1 MMSKR
6 TLDRSRTFGER
17 YPPDKVAFFQ
27 DGYYFDSAGNEV
39 VIPGVVA
46 PGAKASE
53 PDAPDAPDAPVAD
66 EAIYEDWKM
75 GRLRQEMQT
84 RGLKIPKHANKA
96 TIAEI
101 LTDHDNT

>member
-1 MMSKR
+1 MGKR

-17 YPPDKVAFFQ
+17 YPPDRIAFYQ
-27 DGYYFDSAGNEV
+27 DGRSFDNAGNEV
-39 VIPGVVA
+39 AGDGDA
-46 PGAKASE
+46 ALL
-53 PDAPDAPDAPVAD
+53 PDAPEDAPVAD

-101 LTDHDNT
+101 LTDHDNI